1 MFAHE
6 LNSANLAESVMKQ
19 YITVVQ
25 RPAGSVS
32 DNAVMRGYWLLGR
45 EDSTH
50 ELAQAWTPTAASHQ
64 GYPIQVDCV
73 WCITKRN
80 EAKIKPS

>member
-32 DNAVMRGYWLLGR
+32 DNAVRHSRIGSSVDANSSFSSGL
-45 EDSTH
+45 
-50 ELAQAWTPTAASHQ
+50 SHTS
-64 GYPIQVDCV
+64 GLRLVYNKK
-73 WCITKRN
+73 KRS
-80 EAKIKPS
+80 KD